1 MILSGDRFK
10 AKNVKPFFMSVSVT
24 GGSYPYLRLL
34 QPGRGG
40 GGHSL
45 VNARPDHILVL
56 SGVLGISWV
65 VRLC

>member
-40 GGHSL
+40 GVHSL
-45 VNARPDHILVL
+45 VNARPVIT
-56 SGVLGISWV
+56 SSFCRGS
-65 VRLC
+65 

>member
-40 GGHSL
+40 GAQPCERSSGH
-45 VNARPDHILVL
+45 HILVL